1 MVAASALSINSNSNA
16 LAMANEIFGTGVT
29 VVSASYS
36 GDRLSSGI
44 YTGGDTTSPG
54 VVPGDTGVIL
64 STGYVRDFT
73 NTFGQSNQSTS
84 TSTNTSGSN
93 NLTQFNQAAGASTY
107 DAAYLTADFIPTG
120 NILTLQFVF
129 ASEEFPEYTNGI
141 YQDFVG
147 VWVNG
152 QQVKLAVGNGDID
165 PGNLSPTT
173 SQNLFISNTNDQFNT
188 EMDGFTV
195 TMTLKMAVVPNQVN
209 SIRIGVADVNDSNY
223 DSAVL
228 IAGGSTQTALI
239 ANDDAITIG
248 TNYTTNLDVLANDSG
263 PGNSTLIITHI
274 NGQAVVAGQSV
285 TLATGQTVTLNAD
298 GTLGITSDGDTES
311 VNFTYTIA
319 NGSGNGLSDT
329 AFVTLNQVPCF
340 VAGTMILTP
349 TGEVPVEKLQP
360 GDLVITKD
368 DGPQPLCWLGRRVVP
383 AIGDYAPIR
392 IAPNTF
398 GDHREVLVSPLHRI
412 LIKDA
417 LAELLFGDAEV
428 LVAAK
433 DLVNDRSV
441 RRVEGGMVEYVHI
454 LFDRHQVVLSD
465 GLDTESFLPGPQI
478 KDSFEAEVVQEICT
492 LFPEIDLH
500 TGEGYSPAARR
511 TLKGFEARVLT
522 AEKVA

>member
-1 MVAASALSINSNSNA
+1 
-16 LAMANEIFGTGVT
+16 
-29 VVSASYS
+29 
-36 GDRLSSGI
+36 
-44 YTGGDTTSPG
+44 
-54 VVPGDTGVIL
+54 
-64 STGYVRDFT
+64 
-73 NTFGQSNQSTS
+73 
-84 TSTNTSGSN
+84 
-93 NLTQFNQAAGASTY
+93 
-107 DAAYLTADFIPTG
+107 
-120 NILTLQFVF
+120 
-129 ASEEFPEYTNGI
+129 
-141 YQDFVG
+141 
-147 VWVNG
+147 VNG
-152 QQVKLAVGNGDID
+152 QQVQLAVGNGDID

-173 SQNLFISNTNDQFNT
+173 SQNLFVSNTNDQFNT

-195 TMTLKMAVVPNQVN
+195 TMTLKMAVIPNQVN
-209 SIRIGVADVNDSNY
+209 SIRIGVADVNDSSY

-228 IAGGSTQTALI
+228 IAGGSAQTALI
-239 ANDDAITIG
+239 ANDDAITMG

-274 NGQAVVAGQSV
+274 NGQPVVAGQSV
-285 TLATGQTVTLNAD
+285 TLATGQIVTHINGQPVVAGQSVTLATGQIVTLNAD
-298 GTLGITSDGDTES
+298 GTLGITSDGATES

-319 NGSGNGLSDT
+319 NGNGNGLSDT

-340 VAGTMILTP
+340 VSGTMILTP
-349 TGEVPVEKLQP
+349 AGEVPVEALKP

-368 DGPQPLCWLGRRVVP
+368 EGPQPLRWLGRRVVP
-383 AIGDYAPIR
+383 AVGDYAPIR

-441 RRVEGGMVEYVHI
+441 RRVEGGTVEYVHI

-465 GLDTESFLPGPQI
+465 GLETESFLPGPQI

-492 LFPEIDLH
+492 LFPEIDPH

-511 TLKGFEARVLT
+511 TLKGYEARVLT

>member
-1 MVAASALSINSNSNA
+1 MVAASELSIQSNANA

-29 VVSASYS
+29 VVGASYS

-107 DAAYLTADFIPTG
+107 DAAYMTVDFIPTG

-129 ASEEFPEYTNGI
+129 ASEEFPEHTNGI

-173 SQNLFISNTNDQFNT
+173 SQNLFISNTQDQYNT

-195 TMTLKMAVVPNQVN
+195 TMTLKMVVIPDQVN

-228 IAGGSTQTALI
+228 IAGGSAQTALI
-239 ANDDAITIG
+239 ATDDAITMG
-248 TNYTTNLDVLANDSG
+248 TNYTTNLDVLANDVG
-263 PGNSTLIITHI
+263 PGTSTLVITHI

-319 NGSGNGLSDT
+319 NGNGLTDT

-368 DGPQPLCWLGRRVVP
+368 DGPQPLRWLGRRVVP
-383 AIGDYAPIR
+383 AIGDHAPIR

-465 GLDTESFLPGPQI
+465 GLETESFLPGPQI
-478 KDSFEAEVVQEICT
+478 KDSFEAEVVREICT
-492 LFPEIDLH
+492 LFPEIDPN